1 MIAILT
7 AVDYGFYD
15 QTGIY
20 FKIEQQ
26 ILLESSFLNFK
37 NSNTKNIKET
47 SKTTVISL
55 NAKKM

>member
-7 AVDYGFYD
+7 AEDYRFYH
-15 QTGIY
+15 QTGR
-20 FKIEQQ
+20 FFEIEQQ

-37 NSNTKNIKET
+37 NRNTKNIKDT
-47 SKTTVISL
+47 SKTTIVSL